1 MSWCWQFTQA
11 VTEVILPFNN
21 FIYLYD
27 FKFKRRKSVI
37 NLGFQ
42 NTHAFEAWQSWLMK
56 TFGINSIQVI
66 LWMIM
71 YSLYLY
77 FFSIYESNQSL
88 TNLTYN
94 YISIYDKGKSIMRM
108 LMIAWFFNNLS
119 ALIILSSSQMLIM
132 KTVFS
137 TLLSVILTPVHY
149 RFISFLKVT
158 NIVQRSTSNTVHYK
172 SEASIVWSSS

>member
-27 FKFKRRKSVI
+27 FKFKRRK

-77 FFSIYESNQSL
+77 FFFNLRIESKFNQP
-88 TNLTYN
+88 NV
-94 YISIYDKGKSIMRM
+94 SIYDKGKSIMRM
-108 LMIAWFFNNLS
+108 LMIAWLFNNLS